1 VEQAR
6 AKAEDQVRKTMSVE
20 APIPPVGKRKRTRII
35 KSNRVQ
41 IFLFVLLTLVLT
53 VATVW
58 GARIWL
64 KNSETLVF
72 AVGDPASPEARF
84 AERLATM
91 LKNDYS
97 RFRVKIVSN
106 ADSAKA
112 LAQFDRNEAN
122 LAVLRTDAKVPP
134 RARAVAILDHDVV
147 LVFSPSGK
155 KIKSAAELKKKKI
168 AIIADNDAGAAFIR
182 NILELSDGSATTPL
196 VQVVSPG
203 TPVDK
208 LFTAGVAAVV
218 MIAPASKIMKDKSYE
233 QYAKRGGLT
242 LNAIE
247 AAKLLTRKYPAL
259 SDETIAAGTL
269 SSSPSI
275 PEDDVETVGLQWL
288 LVTQS
293 RMPTTTI
300 SELARLVYE
309 NKAELA
315 LENGFASRIEPAA
328 TDKDAF
334 IVAHPG
340 AAEYINDDTK
350 SFVERYSDLMYFA
363 AAALGIIGSIC
374 ATLYTKV
381 TRIAP
386 EKASELATRLLDL
399 GEDCQDATCV
409 DDLDRMQDELEK
421 ILRGVVIGLRD
432 GTISSDGLETF
443 KLGYQFVRDEIAMR
457 REALQRQA
465 HDAAPAPAPAHED
478 NVVVVKTA
486 QSA

>member
-1 VEQAR
+1 
-6 AKAEDQVRKTMSVE
+6 MSVE

-53 VATVW
+53 GATVW
-58 GARIWL
+58 GARTWL
-64 KNSETLVF
+64 KNSETLVI
-72 AVGDPASPEARF
+72 AVGDPAGPEARF
-84 AERLATM
+84 AERLAAM
-91 LKNDYS
+91 LKNNFS
-97 RFRVKIVSN
+97 RFRVKIVTN
-106 ADSAKA
+106 ADNAKA
-112 LAQFDRNEAN
+112 LAQFDRREAN
-122 LAVLRTDAKVPP
+122 LAVLRTDAKVPA
-134 RARAVAILDHDVV
+134 RARAVAVLDHDLV
-147 LVFSPSGK
+147 LVFSPTGK
-155 KIKSAAELKKKKI
+155 KIKSLAELKKKKI
-168 AIIADNDAGAAFIR
+168 AIIADNDSGAAFIR
-182 NILELSDGSATTPL
+182 SILELPDGPGSAPL

-203 TPVDK
+203 TPVDR
-208 LFTAGVAAVV
+208 LFAAGIAAVV
-218 MIAPASKIMKDKSYE
+218 TIAPASKLVKDKSYE

-247 AAKLLTRKYPAL
+247 AAKVLTRKYPAL
-259 SDETIAAGTL
+259 SEETIAAGTL
-269 SSSPSI
+269 SSSPAI
-275 PEDDVETVGLQWL
+275 PEDDVDTVGLQWL
-288 LVTQS
+288 LVAQS
-293 RMPTTTI
+293 RMPNSTI
-300 SELARLVYE
+300 GELARLVYE
-309 NKAELA
+309 NKSELA

-340 AAEYINDDTK
+340 AAEYINDDIK

-363 AAALGIIGSIC
+363 AAVLGIIGSIC

-386 EKASELATRLLDL
+386 EKASELATQLLDI
-399 GEDCQDATCV
+399 GEDCQDATCA

-421 ILRGVVIGLRD
+421 ILRGVVMGLRD

-457 REALQRQA
+457 REALQRQS
-465 HDAAPAPAPAHED
+465 HDASPAPAHED